1 MSKYEAIR
9 GHMGRLDDRFR
20 ELAYIPFSMVEVS
33 DYPSTTLGA
42 VAPRLVDGTV
52 VIWSDTPIV
61 LDGSHSVEWVTSGE
75 RGEVFVHSDGA
86 VDGALPAPLH
96 EVAPLSVL
104 HKKGIEAAWKL
115 SMRLESYLTELVRGA
130 SRRVAADVGVMGG
143 VLDDAAVEEVVGDLV
158 SRGKLLEWA
167 KRLATTEKLM
177 TQSMNSYL
185 HINLRS
191 MAETAVRRRIG
202 DPHVGR
208 KVRALFRETK
218 ARSMAD
224 FLALYHARYPKDAVG
239 QERALA
245 ALSAGSLV
253 ETNALSFDE
262 AIYEETSE
270 QR

>member
-1 MSKYEAIR
+1 MSKYDAIR
-9 GHMGRLDDRFR
+9 GFMGRLDDRFH

-42 VAPRLVDGTV
+42 VAPRLVDGKV
-52 VIWSDTPIV
+52 VIWSDTPII
-61 LDGSHSVEWVTSGE
+61 LDEAHRVEWVTPAE
-75 RGEVFVHSDGA
+75 RGDVFVHMDGT
-86 VDGALPAPLH
+86 VDGALPAALY

-104 HKKGIEAAWKL
+104 HKKGVEAAWKL
-115 SMRLESYLTELVRGA
+115 AMRLEAYLTELVRGA

-143 VLDDAAVEEVVGDLV
+143 VLDEAAIEEVVGDIMAT
-158 SRGKLLEWA
+158 GKLLEWA
-167 KRLATTEKLM
+167 KRLATTEKLL

-191 MAETAVRRRIG
+191 LAESAVRRRIG

-208 KVRALFRETK
+208 KVRALFRESK
-218 ARSMAD
+218 SRSMAD
-224 FLALYHARYPKDAVG
+224 FLALYQSRFPKDGVG

-262 AIYEETSE
+262 AIYEETE
-270 QR
+270 